1 MGSCAGEGIMSDDTI
16 SATPPSPETVRDDA
30 RLPDVAALHVALIGF
45 GEVGGIFGAALVKRG
60 VARVTAYDILLG
72 DASRAADLRA
82 RADAVGVRIADSAA
96 VAASDADVVISAV
109 TASATRAAAEAI
121 ARAIK
126 PGTFLLDINS
136 ASPRTKAECGAH
148 VEAAGGR
155 YVESA
160 VMTSVP
166 PYGIRVPM
174 LLGGPHAAALAPTL
188 AALGFEAQIASEQYG
203 VASAIKMCRS
213 VIVKGMEAIVIES
226 FVTARRYG
234 VEDAVLASLA
244 ETFPGLDWEK
254 SGDYF
259 FSRVIRHGKRRAE
272 EMREAAATVREARL
286 APICASAIAERQQSV
301 ADLAASGTFAGM
313 RKDDSWRAFADAIE
327 KSRST

>member
-1 MGSCAGEGIMSDDTI
+1 VSDVT
-16 SATPPSPETVRDDA
+16 
-30 RLPDVAALHVALIGF
+30 ALRIALIGY

-60 VARVTAYDILLG
+60 VAQVNAYDVLLG
-72 DASRAADLRA
+72 DASRAAALRA
-82 RADAVGVRIADSAA
+82 RAVDDGVRIADSAA
-96 VAASDADVVISAV
+96 TATEAADLVISAV
-109 TASATRAAAEAI
+109 TASATRDAAQAI
-121 ARAIK
+121 ARAMK
-126 PGTFLLDINS
+126 PGTFLLDVNS
-136 ASPRTKAECGAH
+136 ASPRTKAACGAD

-166 PYGIRVPM
+166 PYGLRVPM

-188 AALGFEAQIASEQYG
+188 AALGFDANVASERFG

-244 ETFPGLDWEK
+244 ETFPGVDWEK

-272 EMREAAATVREARL
+272 EMREAAATVHDAGVEPL
-286 APICASAIAERQQSV
+286 CASAIAERQAWV
-301 ADLAASGTFAGM
+301 ADLARQGVF
-313 RKDDSWRAFADAIE
+313 DDAVSVAEWRTLADRIRRDGE
-327 KSRST
+327 R